1 MTAARISAI
10 PVIAPL
16 PLWYISRWPWYE
28 AERQQPVH
36 ILPIEVA
43 MDCYYQQQMHCL
55 EEQQN
60 RQQVQADNATCS
72 PA

>member
-1 MTAARISAI
+1 
-10 PVIAPL
+10 
-16 PLWYISRWPWYE
+16 
-28 AERQQPVH
+28 
-36 ILPIEVA
+36 